1 MNEKY
6 RELWAEK
13 LRCGLAEFISRP
25 DNATQAGLEM
35 LLAEYRRQV
44 EEGTIPLYRYRAA

>member
-6 RELWAEK
+6 RELWVEK
-13 LRCGLAEFISRP
+13 LRCGLAEFISHP
-25 DNATQAGLEM
+25 DGATQASLEM

-44 EEGTIPLYRYRAA
+44 DAGKIPSFRYRAA